1 MAEINRTITRP
12 VDEYLKF
19 VQESFNTSDFDFK
32 RVVEQLDN
40 VAKSFAPEMDKR
52 NKEAQERAARLKEQ
66 LDKVIILRDFDKYNK
81 FDRLGNF
88 GLDSTGL
95 LETYRVAA
103 DIINDIQVAR
113 DWLASYREFNKFY
126 KTVNDPYTL
135 HSELIIL
142 GKSILG
148 RAIELT
154 PKKTGYLR
162 STGVLYDFGTYIV
175 IAFTASYASYV
186 HENLE
191 IAHPHHA
198 SNPNCGGR
206 AKFLEIAMQEFFP
219 NRRVWTEIHGYSGVS
234 VKIAINPLYVEY
246 SHYN

>member
-32 RVVEQLDN
+32 RVAEQLDN

-52 NKEAQERAARLKEQ
+52 NKEAQERAARLREQ

-113 DWLASYREFNKFY
+113 DWLASYKEFSKFY